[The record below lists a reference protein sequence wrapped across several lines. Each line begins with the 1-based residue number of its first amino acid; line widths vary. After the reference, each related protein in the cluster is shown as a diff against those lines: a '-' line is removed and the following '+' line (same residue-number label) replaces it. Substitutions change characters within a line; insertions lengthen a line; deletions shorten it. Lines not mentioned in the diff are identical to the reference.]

1 MFCDLGYNSSGV
13 ISVLTFRYRYIGYRC
28 CFLTFR
34 YRVIGYPF
42 KILLIIRRFGEN
54 IESGEL

>member
-13 ISVLTFRYRYIGYRC
+13 ISV
-28 CFLTFR
+28 LTFR